1 MNPKEEIN
9 RIKSIMGLLTEEDN
23 GLFDDLDW
31 IRNVKPIPITSLSPG
46 TKFKIVE
53 LGPKAIEDLNK
64 DKVIKKYLKSGKI
77 FKKKFIIDNED
88 GFYSSDGSTDYGN
101 SNTTDFWLIDVKGK
115 LDNNWINVDGVM
127 VVNIN

>member
-23 GLFDDLDW
+23 GLFDSLDW
-31 IRNVKPIPITSLSPG
+31 IKDVKPYVPITD
-46 TKFKIVE
+46 
-53 LGPKAIEDLNK
+53 LGPGEKYKFHYLPEKSLISIHEDSDLKNHDLYHTNFMI
-64 DKVIKKYLKSGKI
+64 DKKEGFY
-77 FKKKFIIDNED
+77 NED
-88 GFYSSDGSTDYGN
+88 VGVNTDYADVD
-101 SNTTDFWLIDVKGK
+101 TTDFWLIDVKGK